1 MKEKTFKKAVYIV
14 LFILIVIFFTKD
26 CDFFFGFYKNIRQ
39 ITNPDDIYGIQERDF
54 FDFYKIVS
62 GLEKGKTL

>member
-1 MKEKTFKKAVYIV
+1 MEIASGGYI
-14 LFILIVIFFTKD
+14 
-26 CDFFFGFYKNIRQ
+26 N